1 QNGPTGQSAEENLT
15 SNGYAELVNY
25 LQGEGINIV
34 YVGLTPCDGYAGD
47 GATPNDPCTAT
58 VDAARQAT
66 NASLARQPDGYFI
79 NSDAIVGVPDPS
91 NGETQ
96 LIVTADGGDHVNV
109 TNAGFGALANAYLD
123 SQNEWTLTDGASD
136 TTLTTAVDNG
146 NN

>member
-1 QNGPTGQSAEENLT
+1 GGPSALARIDRDILDQPGITTVIVDEGLEDILANQNGPTGQSAEENLT

-109 TNAGFGALANAYLD
+109 
-123 SQNEWTLTDGASD
+123 
-136 TTLTTAVDNG
+136 
-146 NN
+146 